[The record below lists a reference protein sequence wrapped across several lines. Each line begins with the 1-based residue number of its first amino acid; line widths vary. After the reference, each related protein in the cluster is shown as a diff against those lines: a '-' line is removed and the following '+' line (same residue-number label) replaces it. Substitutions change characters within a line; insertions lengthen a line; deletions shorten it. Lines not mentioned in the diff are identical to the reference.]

1 MPPDVTSS
9 SPGCNWVSIFSC
21 SFCFLRCGAIRRKY
35 MAANMRTSGASCIR
49 ADAPPGPA
57 GEAGAAW
64 ARNRCNLVIASSGV
78 LKNLKRANKPTQIH
92 KSKPNPLP
100 PEYRKLKTKSASNW
114 SAAQSE
120 EHYGFKRWGAN
131 HFSVD
136 SEGFEKKQPLADDRN
151 IRLMDVIDEAKSMGL
166 KAPLVIRLQ
175 DTLRYRVTQINQAF
189 AKAIKE
195 EGYKGEYRGVFPIKV
210 NQLREVVDEI
220 VAAGKDFNYGLEAGS
235 KPELMIALAMHE
247 GAQRLIICNGYK
259 DDDYIRLALLGR
271 KLGKKII
278 LVVEQ
283 LAELDD
289 IIRISQETG
298 VKPMI
303 GFRAKLQTRGEGK
316 WAMSTGDN
324 AKFGLNT
331 AEILFACEKLRAV
344 KLQSCLRLVHFHIG
358 SQVPNIITIKN
369 AVIEATR
376 FYCQLAKMGFPM
388 GYLDVGGGLGVDYD
402 GSRTNF
408 ESSMNYSMEEY
419 ARDVVFNIRE
429 ICAASGVAVPDIV
442 SESGRAIVAPH
453 SLLVV
458 EVFERINK
466 RESLGH
472 EHQPKEKH
480 KVVEDL
486 EVMLKNKT
494 KLGRLERFH
503 DALQKK
509 DEAFSL
515 FNLGYLDLENRA
527 AAESIFWQICEQIA
541 KEGRK
546 TGYQPEELHD
556 LNKLLA
562 DQYVC
567 NFSVFQ
573 SLLDHWALKQLFP
586 IAPLYRLNERPT
598 VNAILVDITC
608 DSDGKISS
616 FIDLQDTKD
625 YLTLHPLNNKPY
637 YLGVYLTGAYQ
648 DIMGDLHNLFGRV
661 NEVHVFLEPDEPNG
675 FYIEEALSGSRI
687 ADVIEGVQ
695 YQQEDLCRKMKAQI
709 DAATKKDMV
718 KPREGVRLH
727 ELYESQMLNKTY
739 LNIVPK
745 NGRKKKNGA

>member
-1 MPPDVTSS
+1 M
-9 SPGCNWVSIFSC
+9 
-21 SFCFLRCGAIRRKY
+21 
-35 MAANMRTSGASCIR
+35 
-49 ADAPPGPA
+49 
-57 GEAGAAW
+57 
-64 ARNRCNLVIASSGV
+64 
-78 LKNLKRANKPTQIH
+78 
-92 KSKPNPLP
+92 KS
-100 PEYRKLKTKSASNW
+100 KSASAW
-114 SAAQSE
+114 SAAKSE
-120 EHYGFKRWGAN
+120 EHYGFKRWGSGHIA
-131 HFSVD
+131 VD
-136 SEGFEKKQPLADDRN
+136 EEGFVQVRPRADGRG
-151 IRLMDVIDEAKSMGL
+151 IRVLDVVHEALGMGL
-166 KAPLVIRLQ
+166 KAPMVIRFQ
-175 DTLRYRVTQINQAF
+175 DLLRHRVIQINEMF

-195 EGYKGEYRGVFPIKV
+195 EDYQGEYRGVFPIKV

-220 VAAGKDFNYGLEAGS
+220 VAAGKEFNYGLEAGS

-247 GAQRLIICNGYK
+247 GSQRLIICNGYK
-259 DDDYIRLALLGR
+259 DLDYIRLALLGR

-278 LVVEQ
+278 IVVEQ

-289 IIRISQETG
+289 IIRLAEETG

-331 AEILFACEKLRAV
+331 AEILFACEKLKAA
-344 KLQSCLRLVHFHIG
+344 KLTSALRLVHFHIG

-376 FYCQLAKMGFPM
+376 FYCQLSKMGFPM
-388 GYLDVGGGLGVDYD
+388 GYLDVGGGLGIDYD

-429 ICAASGVAVPDIV
+429 ICNASNVPVPDIV

-466 RESLGH
+466 RESLGQQ
-472 EHQPKEKH
+472 HQPKEKH
-480 KVVEDL
+480 KVVTDL
-486 EVMLKNKT
+486 ETLLKNKT

-509 DEAFSL
+509 EEAFSL

-527 AAESIFWQICEQIA
+527 AAESLYWQICETIA
-541 KEGRK
+541 KEGRDS
-546 TGYQPEELHD
+546 GYQPEELHD

-586 IAPLYRLNERPT
+586 VAPLHRLEEKPT

-616 FIDLQDTKD
+616 FIDLEDTKD
-625 YLTLHPLNNKPY
+625 YLTLHPLNGKPY
-637 YLGVYLTGAYQ
+637 YLGVFLTGAYQ

-661 NEVHVFLEPDEPNG
+661 NEVHVFLEDDEPNG
-675 FYIEEALSGSRI
+675 FYIEESIDGSRI
-687 ADVIEGVQ
+687 RDVVEGVQ
-695 YQQEDLCRKMKAQI
+695 YQHEELSRRMKAQI
-709 DAATKKDMV
+709 DAATRRDMV
-718 KPREGVRLH
+718 KPREGVRML
-727 ELYESQMLNKTY
+727 ELYETLLQARTY
-739 LNIVPK
+739 LSIDPK
-745 NGRKKKNGA
+745 TRGRRKTRG

>member
-1 MPPDVTSS
+1 M
-9 SPGCNWVSIFSC
+9 
-21 SFCFLRCGAIRRKY
+21 
-35 MAANMRTSGASCIR
+35 
-49 ADAPPGPA
+49 
-57 GEAGAAW
+57 
-64 ARNRCNLVIASSGV
+64 
-78 LKNLKRANKPTQIH
+78 
-92 KSKPNPLP
+92 KS
-100 PEYRKLKTKSASNW
+100 KSASAW
-114 SAAQSE
+114 SAAKSE
-120 EHYGFKRWGAN
+120 EHYGFKRWGSG
-131 HFSVD
+131 HFLVD
-136 SEGFEKKQPLADDRN
+136 DDGFVNVQPLADGRN
-151 IRLMDVIDEAKSMGL
+151 IRLLDVVQESVGMGL
-166 KAPLVIRLQ
+166 TAPLVIRFQ
-175 DTLRYRVTQINQAF
+175 DLLRHRVIQLNELF
-189 AKAIKE
+189 RKAIRE

-220 VAAGKDFNYGLEAGS
+220 IAAGKDYSYGLEAGS

-247 GAQRLIICNGYK
+247 GANRLIICNGYK
-259 DDDYIRLALLGR
+259 DHDYVRLALLGR

-283 LAELDD
+283 LSELDD
-289 IIRISQETG
+289 IIRLSQETG

-303 GFRAKLQTRGEGK
+303 GFRAKLQTHGEGK
-316 WAMSTGDN
+316 WALSTGDN

-331 AEILFACEKLRAV
+331 AEILFACEKLRAA
-344 KLQSCLRLVHFHIG
+344 KFSACLRLVHFHIG

-388 GYLDVGGGLGVDYD
+388 GYLDVGGGLGIDYD

-408 ESSMNYSMEEY
+408 DSSMNYSMEEY

-429 ICAASGVAVPDIV
+429 ICTGAGVAVPDIV
-442 SESGRAIVAPH
+442 SESGRAVVATH
-453 SLLVV
+453 SMLVV

-466 RESLGH
+466 RESLGQQ
-472 EHQPKEKH
+472 HQPQEKH
-480 KVVEDL
+480 KVVTDL
-486 EVMLKNKT
+486 EILLRNRT

-509 DEAFSL
+509 EEAFSL

-556 LNKLLA
+556 LHKLLA

-586 IAPLYRLNERPT
+586 IAPLHRLKEKPT

-608 DSDGKISS
+608 DSDGKIGS
-616 FIDLQDTKD
+616 FIDLQDVKETISV
-625 YLTLHPLNNKPY
+625 HPLNSKPY
-637 YLGVYLTGAYQ
+637 YLGIFLTGAYQ
-648 DIMGDLHNLFGRV
+648 DIMGDMHNLFGRV
-661 NEVHVFLEPDEPNG
+661 NEVHVFLEDDEPNG
-675 FYIEEALSGSRI
+675 FYIEEALRGSSM
-687 ADVIEGVQ
+687 ADAIEGVQ
-695 YQQEDLCRKMKAQI
+695 YQQEELCRRMKAQI
-709 DAATKKDMV
+709 DAATRKDQV
-718 KPREGVRLH
+718 KPREGVRLL

-739 LNIVPK
+739 LNIER
-745 NGRKKKNGA
+745 NGGRKKKPT

>member
-1 MPPDVTSS
+1 MKNKSS
-9 SPGCNWVSIFSC
+9 S
-21 SFCFLRCGAIRRKY
+21 
-35 MAANMRTSGASCIR
+35 
-49 ADAPPGPA
+49 
-57 GEAGAAW
+57 
-64 ARNRCNLVIASSGV
+64 
-78 LKNLKRANKPTQIH
+78 
-92 KSKPNPLP
+92 
-100 PEYRKLKTKSASNW
+100 W
-114 SAAQSE
+114 SAAKSE
-120 EHYGFKRWGAN
+120 EHYGFKRWGSG
-131 HFSVD
+131 HISVD
-136 SEGFEKKQPLADDRN
+136 GEGFVNVQPLVDGRG
-151 IRLMDVIDEAKSMGL
+151 IRVLDVVNEAVGMGL
-166 KAPLVIRLQ
+166 KAPMVIRFQ
-175 DTLRYRVTQINQAF
+175 DLLRHRVVQLNEAF

-195 EGYKGEYRGVFPIKV
+195 EGYKGDYRGVFPIKV

-247 GAQRLIICNGYK
+247 GSQRLIICNGYK
-259 DDDYIRLALLGR
+259 DHDYIRLALLGR

-278 LVVEQ
+278 IVVEQ

-289 IIRISQETG
+289 IIRIAAETG
-298 VKPMI
+298 VKPLI

-316 WAMSTGDN
+316 WATSTGDN

-331 AEILFACEKLRAV
+331 AEILFAIEKLRAA
-344 KLQSCLRLVHFHIG
+344 KLTQSLKLVHFHIG
-358 SQVPNIITIKN
+358 SQVPNILTIKN
-369 AVIEATR
+369 AVVEASR

-419 ARDVVFNIRE
+419 ARDVVSNVRE
-429 ICAASGVAVPDIV
+429 ICTASGVPVPDIV

-466 RESLGH
+466 RESLGQQ
-472 EHQPKEKH
+472 HQPKQKH
-480 KVVEDL
+480 KVVVDL
-486 EVMLKNKT
+486 ETMLKNKG

-509 DEAFSL
+509 EEAFSL

-546 TGYQPEELHD
+546 SGYQPEELHD
-556 LNKLLA
+556 LDKLLA

-586 IAPLYRLNERPT
+586 VAPLHRLNEKPT

-616 FIDLQDTKD
+616 FIDLQDVKD
-625 YLTLHPLNNKPY
+625 YITLHPLNNKPY
-637 YLGVYLTGAYQ
+637 YLGVFLTGAYQ

-661 NEVHVFLEPDEPNG
+661 NEVHVFLEDDEPNG

-709 DAATKKDMV
+709 DAATKKDQV
-718 KPREGVRLH
+718 KPREGVRLL

-739 LNIVPK
+739 LNIEAKKPV
-745 NGRKKKNGA
+745 RKKKN

>member
-1 MPPDVTSS
+1 M
-9 SPGCNWVSIFSC
+9 
-21 SFCFLRCGAIRRKY
+21 
-35 MAANMRTSGASCIR
+35 
-49 ADAPPGPA
+49 
-57 GEAGAAW
+57 
-64 ARNRCNLVIASSGV
+64 
-78 LKNLKRANKPTQIH
+78 
-92 KSKPNPLP
+92 KS
-100 PEYRKLKTKSASNW
+100 KSASAW
-114 SAAQSE
+114 SAAKSE
-120 EHYGFKRWGAN
+120 EHYGFKRWGSG
-131 HFSVD
+131 HFAVD
-136 SEGFEKKQPLADDRN
+136 SEGFVNVQPLADGRT
-151 IRLMDVIDEAKSMGL
+151 IRLLDVVDEALGMGL
-166 KAPLVIRLQ
+166 RAPMVIRFQ
-175 DTLRYRVTQINQAF
+175 DLLRHRVVQLNEAF
-189 AKAIKE
+189 AKAIRE
-195 EGYKGEYRGVFPIKV
+195 EGYKGNYRGVFPIKV

-220 VAAGKDFNYGLEAGS
+220 IAAGKDFNYGLEAGS

-247 GAQRLIICNGYK
+247 GANRLIICNGYK
-259 DDDYIRLALLGR
+259 DHDYIRLALLGR

-283 LAELDD
+283 LSELDD
-289 IIRISQETG
+289 IIRLSAETG
-298 VKPMI
+298 VKPLI
-303 GFRAKLQTRGEGK
+303 GFRAKLLTRGEGK
-316 WAMSTGDN
+316 WAMSTGEN

-331 AEILFACEKLRAV
+331 AEILFACEKLKAAR
-344 KLQSCLRLVHFHIG
+344 LQQCLRLVHFHIG

-376 FYCQLAKMGFPM
+376 FYCQLSRMGFPM

-408 ESSMNYSMEEY
+408 ESSMNYSLEEY

-429 ICAASGVAVPDIV
+429 ICKAAEIAVPDIV
-442 SESGRAIVAPH
+442 SESGRAVVAPH
-453 SLLVV
+453 SMLVV

-466 RESLGH
+466 RESLGAQ
-472 EHQPKEKH
+472 HQPKVKH
-480 KVVEDL
+480 KVVTDL
-486 EVMLKNKT
+486 EEMIKNRG

-509 DEAFSL
+509 EEAFSL

-527 AAESIFWQICEQIA
+527 AAESIYWQICEQID

-556 LNKLLA
+556 LSSLLA

-586 IAPLYRLNERPT
+586 VAPLHRLKEKPS

-616 FIDLQDTKD
+616 FIDLQDVKD
-625 YLTLHPLNNKPY
+625 YITLHPLNSKPY
-637 YLGVYLTGAYQ
+637 YLGIFLTGAYQ

-661 NEVHVFLEPDEPNG
+661 NEVHVFLEDDEPNG
-675 FYIEEALSGSRI
+675 FYIEEALSGSRM

-695 YQQEDLCRKMKAQI
+695 YQQEELCRRMKAQI
-709 DAATKKDMV
+709 DLATRKDQV
-718 KPREGVRLH
+718 KPREGVRLL

-739 LNIVPK
+739 LNIERGSHK
-745 NGRKKKNGA
+745 RKKAGS

>member
-1 MPPDVTSS
+1 M
-9 SPGCNWVSIFSC
+9 
-21 SFCFLRCGAIRRKY
+21 
-35 MAANMRTSGASCIR
+35 
-49 ADAPPGPA
+49 
-57 GEAGAAW
+57 
-64 ARNRCNLVIASSGV
+64 
-78 LKNLKRANKPTQIH
+78 
-92 KSKPNPLP
+92 
-100 PEYRKLKTKSASNW
+100 
-114 SAAQSE
+114 
-120 EHYGFKRWGAN
+120 KRWGQG

-136 SEGFEKKQPLADDRN
+136 SEGFVSVQPLGDGRA
-151 IRLMDVIDEAKSMGL
+151 IRVYDVVTEAAGMGL
-166 KAPLVIRLQ
+166 KAPTVIRFQ
-175 DTLRYRVTQINQAF
+175 DLLRHRVIQLNESF

-195 EGYKGEYRGVFPIKV
+195 ERYKGDYRGVFPIKV

-220 VAAGKDFNYGLEAGS
+220 IAAGKDFNYGLEAGS

-247 GAQRLIICNGYK
+247 GNNRLIICNGYK
-259 DDDYIRLALLGR
+259 DHDYIRLALLGR

-283 LAELDD
+283 LSELDE
-289 IIRISQETG
+289 IIKLSKETG

-316 WAMSTGDN
+316 WALSTGDD

-331 AEILFACEKLRAV
+331 AEILFAVEKLRAA
-344 KLQSCLRLVHFHIG
+344 KLTQALRLVHFHIG
-358 SQVPNIITIKN
+358 SQVPNILTIKN
-369 AVIEATR
+369 AVIEAAR

-388 GYLDVGGGLGVDYD
+388 GYLDVGGGLGIDYD

-429 ICAASGVAVPDIV
+429 ICAATGVAEPDIV
-442 SESGRAIVAPH
+442 SESGRAVVAPH

-466 RESLGH
+466 RESLGQQH
-472 EHQPKEKH
+472 EPKVRH
-480 KVVEDL
+480 KVVNDL
-486 EVMLKNKT
+486 ATMLKNKG

-503 DALQKK
+503 DAVQKK
-509 DEAFSL
+509 EEAFSL

-527 AAESIFWQICEQIA
+527 AAESLFWQICEQIA

-556 LNKLLA
+556 LDRLLA

-573 SLLDHWALKQLFP
+573 SLLDHWALDQLFP
-586 IAPLYRLNERPT
+586 VAPLHRLTEKPT
-598 VNAILVDITC
+598 VNAVLVDITC
-608 DSDGKISS
+608 DSDGKIDR
-616 FIDLQDTKD
+616 FIDLQDVKD
-625 YLTLHPLNNKPY
+625 YVTLHPLNKSPY
-637 YLGVYLTGAYQ
+637 YLGIFLTGAYQ

-661 NEVHVFLEPDEPNG
+661 NEVHVFLEDDEPNG

-695 YQQEDLCRKMKAQI
+695 YQQEELCRKMKAQI
-709 DAATKKDMV
+709 DAATRKDMV
-718 KPREGVRLH
+718 KPREGVRLL

-739 LNIVPK
+739 LNIER
-745 NGRKKKNGA
+745 GTKKKSS

>member
-1 MPPDVTSS
+1 VD
-9 SPGCNWVSIFSC
+9 
-21 SFCFLRCGAIRRKY
+21 
-35 MAANMRTSGASCIR
+35 
-49 ADAPPGPA
+49 DD
-57 GEAGAAW
+57 
-64 ARNRCNLVIASSGV
+64 
-78 LKNLKRANKPTQIH
+78 
-92 KSKPNPLP
+92 
-100 PEYRKLKTKSASNW
+100 
-114 SAAQSE
+114 
-120 EHYGFKRWGAN
+120 GFVN
-131 HFSVD
+131 V
-136 SEGFEKKQPLADDRN
+136 QPLADDRS
-151 IRLMDVIDEAKSMGL
+151 IRLLDVIQEALGMGL
-166 KAPLVIRLQ
+166 KAPMVIRFQ
-175 DTLRYRVTQINQAF
+175 DLLRHRVIQLNEVF
-189 AKAIKE
+189 LKAIKE

-220 VAAGKDFNYGLEAGS
+220 IAAGKDYHYGLEAGS

-247 GAQRLIICNGYK
+247 GANRLIICNGYK
-259 DDDYIRLALLGR
+259 DHDYIRLALLGR

-283 LAELDD
+283 LSELDD
-289 IIRISQETG
+289 IIRLSAETG

-316 WAMSTGDN
+316 WATSTGDN

-331 AEILFACEKLRAV
+331 AEILFAIEKLRAA
-344 KLQSCLRLVHFHIG
+344 KLTSALRLVHFHIG

-369 AVIEATR
+369 AVIEAAR

-388 GYLDVGGGLGVDYD
+388 GYLDVGGGLGIDYD

-429 ICAASGVAVPDIV
+429 ICTASGVAVPDIV
-442 SESGRAIVAPH
+442 SESGRAVVAPH
-453 SLLVV
+453 SMLVI

-466 RESLGH
+466 RESLGQQ
-472 EHQPKEKH
+472 HQPKVKH
-480 KVVEDL
+480 KVVTDL
-486 EVMLKNKT
+486 ERMLKNKS

-503 DALQKK
+503 DAVQKK

-527 AAESIFWQICEQIA
+527 AAESLFWQICEQIA

-556 LNKLLA
+556 LETLLA

-573 SLLDHWALKQLFP
+573 SLLDHWALDQLFP
-586 IAPLYRLNERPT
+586 ITPLHRLKEKPS
-598 VNAILVDITC
+598 VNAVLVDITC
-608 DSDGKISS
+608 DSDGKIDR
-616 FIDLQDTKD
+616 FIDLQDTKP
-625 YLTLHPLNNKPY
+625 YLTVHPLNNKPY
-637 YLGVYLTGAYQ
+637 YLGIFLTGAYQ

-661 NEVHVFLEPDEPNG
+661 NEVHVFLEADEPNG
-675 FYIEEALSGSRI
+675 FYIEEALTGSRI

-709 DAATKKDMV
+709 DAATRKDQV
-718 KPREGVRLH
+718 KPREGVRLL

-739 LNIVPK
+739 LNIEPK
-745 NGRKKKNGA
+745 HGRKKKA

>member
-1 MPPDVTSS
+1 LK
-9 SPGCNWVSIFSC
+9 N
-21 SFCFLRCGAIRRKY
+21 K
-35 MAANMRTSGASCIR
+35 
-49 ADAPPGPA
+49 
-57 GEAGAAW
+57 
-64 ARNRCNLVIASSGV
+64 ASS
-78 LKNLKRANKPTQIH
+78 A
-92 KSKPNPLP
+92 
-100 PEYRKLKTKSASNW
+100 W
-114 SAAQSE
+114 SVEKAE
-120 EHYGFKRWGAN
+120 ELYGLKRWGAG
-131 HFSVD
+131 HYSVD
-136 SEGFEKKQPLADDRN
+136 AEGCVCVQPRADGRG
-151 IRLMDVIDEAKSMGL
+151 IRVLDVINEALGMGL
-166 KAPLVIRLQ
+166 KAPMVIRFQ
-175 DTLRYRVTQINQAF
+175 DLLRHRVVQLNEMF
-189 AKAIKE
+189 NNAIKE
-195 EGYKGEYRGVFPIKV
+195 EGYKGDYRGVFPIKV

-220 VAAGKDFNYGLEAGS
+220 IAAGKDFNYGLEAGS

-247 GAQRLIICNGYK
+247 GNQRLIICNGYK
-259 DDDYIRLALLGR
+259 DHDYIRLVLLGR

-283 LAELDD
+283 LSELDD
-289 IIRISQETG
+289 IIRLSAETG

-303 GFRAKLQTRGEGK
+303 GFRVKLQTRGEGK
-316 WAMSTGDN
+316 WALSTGDS

-331 AEILFACEKLRAV
+331 SEILFACEKLKAA
-344 KLQSCLRLVHFHIG
+344 KLSSALRLVHFHIG
-358 SQVPNIITIKN
+358 SQVPNIITVKN

-388 GYLDVGGGLGVDYD
+388 GYLDVGGGLGIDYD

-429 ICAASGVAVPDIV
+429 ICRSASVPDPDIV
-442 SESGRAIVAPH
+442 SESGRAVVGPH
-453 SLLVV
+453 SMLVV

-466 RESLGH
+466 RESLGQQH
-472 EHQPKEKH
+472 EPEERH
-480 KVVEDL
+480 KVVTDL
-486 EVMLKNKT
+486 EVLLKNKA

-509 DEAFSL
+509 EEVFSL
-515 FNLGYLDLENRA
+515 FNLGYLNLENRA
-527 AAESIFWQICEQIA
+527 AAEQIFWQICEQLA
-541 KEGRK
+541 KESRK
-546 TGYQPEELHD
+546 TGYQPEELHE
-556 LNKLLA
+556 LSRLLA

-586 IAPLYRLNERPT
+586 IAPLHRLDERPT

-616 FIDLQDTKD
+616 FIDLQDVKD
-625 YLTLHPLNNKPY
+625 YITLHPLNGKPY
-637 YLGVYLTGAYQ
+637 YLGVFLTGAYQ

-661 NEVHVFLEPDEPNG
+661 NEVHVLLEDDEPNG

-695 YQQEDLCRKMKAQI
+695 YQQEELCRRMKTQI
-709 DAATKKDMV
+709 DLATRKDMV
-718 KPREGVRLH
+718 KPREGVRLL

-739 LNIVPK
+739 LNIERAT
-745 NGRKKKNGA
+745 GRKKKKP

>member
-1 MPPDVTSS
+1 MFLKKETRRKSILTPQKQALSPPRSALKSKTSS
-9 SPGCNWVSIFSC
+9 
-21 SFCFLRCGAIRRKY
+21 
-35 MAANMRTSGASCIR
+35 T
-49 ADAPPGPA
+49 
-57 GEAGAAW
+57 
-64 ARNRCNLVIASSGV
+64 
-78 LKNLKRANKPTQIH
+78 
-92 KSKPNPLP
+92 
-100 PEYRKLKTKSASNW
+100 W
-114 SAAQSE
+114 SAAKSE
-120 EHYGFKRWGAN
+120 DLYGFKRWGSG
-131 HFSVD
+131 HLSVD
-136 SEGFEKKQPLADDRN
+136 DAGFLNVQPLADGRG
-151 IRLMDVIDEAKSMGL
+151 IRALDVINEAVGMGL
-166 KAPLVIRLQ
+166 KAPLVIRFQ
-175 DTLRYRVTQINQAF
+175 DLLRHRVAQLNEVF
-189 AKAIKE
+189 RKAIKQ
-195 EGYKGEYRGVFPIKV
+195 EGYEGSYRGVFPIKV

-220 VAAGKDFNYGLEAGS
+220 VAAGKEFNYGLEAGS

-247 GAQRLIICNGYK
+247 GANRLIICNGYK
-259 DDDYIRLALLGR
+259 DHDYIRLALLGR

-283 LAELDD
+283 LSELED
-289 IIRISQETG
+289 IIAISQETG

-316 WAMSTGDN
+316 WAMSTGDS

-331 AEILFACEKLRAV
+331 AEILFACEKLRAA
-344 KLQSCLRLVHFHIG
+344 KLESCLRLVHFHIG

-388 GYLDVGGGLGVDYD
+388 GFLDVGGGLGVDYD

-419 ARDVVFNIRE
+419 ARDVVFNVRE
-429 ICAASGVAVPDIV
+429 ICTASKVPVPDIV

-466 RESLGH
+466 RESLGQQ
-472 EHQPKEKH
+472 HQPKVKH

-503 DALQKK
+503 DATQKK
-509 DEAFSL
+509 EEAFSL

-527 AAESIFWQICEQIA
+527 AAESLFWQICENIA
-541 KEGRK
+541 KEGQK
-546 TGYQPEELHD
+546 SGYEPEELRD
-556 LNKLLA
+556 LSKLLA

-586 IAPLYRLNERPT
+586 VAPLHRLTEKPT
-598 VNAILVDITC
+598 VNAILADITC

-625 YLTLHPLNNKPY
+625 YITLHPLNGKPY
-637 YLGVYLTGAYQ
+637 YLGIFLTGAYQ

-661 NEVHVFLEPDEPNG
+661 NEVHVFLEDDEPNG
-675 FYIEEALSGSRI
+675 YYVEEALSGSRI
-687 ADVIEGVQ
+687 ADVLEAVQ
-695 YQQEDLCRKMKAQI
+695 YKQEELCRKMKAQI
-709 DAATKKDMV
+709 DAATKKDVV
-718 KPREGVRLH
+718 KPREGVRLL
-727 ELYESQMLNKTY
+727 ELYESQMLSKTY
-739 LNIVPK
+739 LNIEAK
-745 NGRKKKNGA
+745 TGRKKKPGA

>member
-1 MPPDVTSS
+1 
-9 SPGCNWVSIFSC
+9 
-21 SFCFLRCGAIRRKY
+21 
-35 MAANMRTSGASCIR
+35 
-49 ADAPPGPA
+49 
-57 GEAGAAW
+57 
-64 ARNRCNLVIASSGV
+64 
-78 LKNLKRANKPTQIH
+78 LK
-92 KSKPNPLP
+92 S
-100 PEYRKLKTKSASNW
+100 KSASSW

-120 EHYGFKRWGAN
+120 EHYGFKRWGSG

-136 SEGFEKKQPLADDRN
+136 PEGFVAVQPLADGRN
-151 IRLMDVIDEAKSMGL
+151 IRIMDVVNEALDMGL
-166 KAPLVIRLQ
+166 KAPLVIRFQ
-175 DTLRYRVTQINQAF
+175 DLLRHRVVQLNEVF
-189 AKAIKE
+189 NKAIKE

-220 VAAGKDFNYGLEAGS
+220 LAAGKDYNYGLEAGS
-235 KPELMIALAMHE
+235 KPELMIALAMHDNN
-247 GAQRLIICNGYK
+247 QKLIICNGYK
-259 DDDYIRLALLGR
+259 DHDYIRLALLGR
-271 KLGKKII
+271 KLGKKVII
-278 LVVEQ
+278 VVEQ
-283 LAELDD
+283 LAEVDD
-289 IIRISQETG
+289 IIKVSEETG

-303 GFRAKLQTRGEGK
+303 GLRAKLQTRGEGK
-316 WAMSTGDN
+316 WSSSTGDN

-331 AEILFACEKLRAV
+331 AEILFATEKLKAA
-344 KLQSCLRLVHFHIG
+344 KLQQCLRLIHFHIG

-369 AVIEATR
+369 AVVEATR

-388 GYLDVGGGLGVDYD
+388 GYLDVGGGLGIDYD

-419 ARDVVFNIRE
+419 ARDVIFNVRE
-429 ICAASGVAVPDIV
+429 ICNASGVEVPDIV
-442 SESGRAIVAPH
+442 SESGRAVVAPH
-453 SLLVV
+453 SMLVV

-466 RESLGH
+466 KETLGKQ
-472 EHQPKEKH
+472 HQPEEKH
-480 KVVEDL
+480 KVVTDL
-486 EVMLKNKT
+486 EALLKNKA

-509 DEAFSL
+509 EEAFSL

-527 AAESIFWQICEQIA
+527 AAESLFWQICEQIDR
-541 KEGRK
+541 EGGES
-546 TGYQPEELHD
+546 GYQPEELHE
-556 LNKLLA
+556 LKKLLA

-586 IAPLYRLNERPT
+586 VTPLHRLEEKPT

-625 YLTLHPLNNKPY
+625 YLTLHPLNSKPY
-637 YLGVYLTGAYQ
+637 YLGVFLTGAYQ

-675 FYIEEALSGSRI
+675 FYIEEALSGSRV

-695 YQQEDLCRKMKAQI
+695 YQQEELSRRMKQQI
-709 DAATKKDMV
+709 DTATRKDLV
-718 KPREGVRLH
+718 KPREGVRLL
-727 ELYESQMLNKTY
+727 ELYESQLLNKTY
-739 LNIVPK
+739 LNIER
-745 NGRKKKNGA
+745 GKKKGKG